1 MDFLQRL
8 AASALADAPGERA
21 GDAARGGLRAA
32 LPSRFEPTSAARF
45 DAAADDPPER
55 DHRYAPSVPRAAV
68 PRTSAPAAV
77 DRRRDPARDP
87 AHDSDRR
94 HAGGASSQRA
104 DPATAPAQVALRG
117 GTLRTPV
124 IAGAGEPR
132 RPHDPRHG
140 TDASAPP
147 SERAAAVA
155 ASRPPEPDGHR
166 LALARDAFA
175 REALARDARALIA
188 SWPSA
193 PPHAAAPLDAS
204 VVASQPARAAAGPP
218 VVHLSID
225 RIDVRAA
232 APAAPPSTVGA
243 TPRART
249 ARTLADYLRG
259 GPR

>member
-87 AHDSDRR
+87 ARDSDRR
-94 HAGGASSQRA
+94 HAGGASQQRV
-104 DPATAPAQVALRG
+104 DPATAPTQVAPRGDKLRA
-117 GTLRTPV
+117 PA

-155 ASRPPEPDGHR
+155 ASRHPEPDGHR
-166 LALARDAFA
+166 LALARDAF
-175 REALARDARALIA
+175 ARDARALIA

-218 VVHLSID
+218 VVHLSIE